1 MLTDCI
7 KLFFL
12 FSKIGLFSIGGGYV
26 MLPMMRRELVE
37 KRGWLSDQE
46 LLDYY
51 ALSQAVPGIIAT
63 NTSTFVGFK
72 RAGFAGAFSA
82 TAGMIFPSLVVII
95 AIAVF
100 FTRMQENI
108 IVQKAFT
115 GIRIAV
121 AALLVITV
129 KDLFQKSVHSIL
141 SGILVFT
148 AFALIVFA
156 GISPVPVILAGV
168 ICALIGTKAIGG
180 KR

>member
-1 MLTDCI
+1 
-7 KLFFL
+7 
-12 FSKIGLFSIGGGYV
+12 

-37 KRGWLSDQE
+37 KRNWLSDQE

-100 FTRMQENI
+100 FTSMQENI

-129 KDLFQKSVHSIL
+129 KDLFQKSVHSTL
-141 SGILVFT
+141 SGILVFA
-148 AFALIVFA
+148 AFALIVFVEV
-156 GISPVPVILAGV
+156 SPVPVILAGV

-180 KR
+180 KK

>member
-180 KR
+180 KK

>member
-1 MLTDCI
+1 
-7 KLFFL
+7 
-12 FSKIGLFSIGGGYV
+12 

-63 NTSTFVGFK
+63 NTSTFAGFKRAGFK

-100 FTRMQENI
+100 FTSMQENI

-129 KDLFQKSVHSIL
+129 KDLYQKSVHSIL

>member
-1 MLTDCI
+1 
-7 KLFFL
+7 
-12 FSKIGLFSIGGGYV
+12 

-37 KRGWLSDQE
+37 KRGWLTDQE

-72 RAGFAGAFSA
+72 RAGIAGAFCA
-82 TAGMIFPSLVVII
+82 TAGMIFPSVIVII

-100 FTRMQENI
+100 FTNMQENPLI
-108 IVQKAFT
+108 QKAFT

-129 KDLFQKSVHSIL
+129 KDLYQKSANSIL

-148 AFALIVFA
+148 AFALIVFVEV
-156 GISPVPVILAGV
+156 SPVPVIIAGV
-168 ICALIGTKAIGG
+168 ICALVATKALGG
-180 KR
+180 RK

>member
-100 FTRMQENI
+100 FTSMQENI

-180 KR
+180 KK

>member
-37 KRGWLSDQE
+37 KRSWLNDQE

-100 FTRMQENI
+100 FTSMQENI

-129 KDLFQKSVHSIL
+129 KDLYQKSVHSLL

>member
-100 FTRMQENI
+100 FTSMQENI
-108 IVQKAFT
+108 IIQKAFT

-121 AALLVITV
+121 AALLFITV
-129 KDLFQKSVHSIL
+129 KDLYQKSVHSIL

-168 ICALIGTKAIGG
+168 ICALIGTKSIGG
-180 KR
+180 KK

>member
-37 KRGWLSDQE
+37 KRGWLNDQE

-100 FTRMQENI
+100 FTSMQENI

-129 KDLFQKSVHSIL
+129 KDLYQKSVHSLL

>member
-1 MLTDCI
+1 MFYNCI

-63 NTSTFVGFK
+63 NTSTFVGFR
-72 RAGFAGAFSA
+72 RAGIAGAFSA

-100 FTRMQENI
+100 FTSMQENVF
-108 IVQKAFT
+108 VQKAFT

-129 KDLFQKSVHSIL
+129 KDLYEKSVHSIL

-156 GISPVPVILAGV
+156 GVSPVPVVLAGV

>member
-1 MLTDCI
+1 MFWNCFN
-7 KLFFL
+7 LFFL

-37 KRGWLSDQE
+37 KRNWLSDQE

-72 RAGFAGAFSA
+72 RAGFIGAFSA

-100 FTRMQENI
+100 FSSMQENI
-108 IVQKAFT
+108 IIQKAFT

-129 KDLFQKSVHSIL
+129 KDLYEKSIHSVL

-156 GISPVPVILAGV
+156 GVSPVPVILAGV
-168 ICALIGTKAIGG
+168 ICALVGTKAIGG
-180 KR
+180 RK

>member
-63 NTSTFVGFK
+63 NTSTFAGFK

-100 FTRMQENI
+100 FISMQENI

-129 KDLFQKSVHSIL
+129 KDLYQKSVHSIL

>member
-100 FTRMQENI
+100 FTSMQENI

-129 KDLFQKSVHSIL
+129 KDLYQKSVHSIL

>member
-63 NTSTFVGFK
+63 NTSTFAGFK
-72 RAGFAGAFSA
+72 RAG
-82 TAGMIFPSLVVII
+82 
-95 AIAVF
+95 
-100 FTRMQENI
+100 
-108 IVQKAFT
+108 
-115 GIRIAV
+115 
-121 AALLVITV
+121 
-129 KDLFQKSVHSIL
+129 
-141 SGILVFT
+141 
-148 AFALIVFA
+148 
-156 GISPVPVILAGV
+156 
-168 ICALIGTKAIGG
+168 
-180 KR
+180 

>member
-100 FTRMQENI
+100 FTSMQENVL
-108 IVQKAFT
+108 VQKAFT

-129 KDLFQKSVHSIL
+129 KDLYQKSVNSIL

-168 ICALIGTKAIGG
+168 ICALIGTKSIGG
-180 KR
+180 KK

>member
-1 MLTDCI
+1 
-7 KLFFL
+7 
-12 FSKIGLFSIGGGYV
+12 